1 MKVRIVI
8 FITLILCS
16 LISAVSQAQNKKV
29 VIIGL
34 DGLSV
39 EGFKTANTPNLDKL
53 VANGT
58 ISFHTRAVMPSVTLP
73 NWTSH
78 LTSGGP
84 EQHGVT
90 SNSWTIDKH
99 ELEAI
104 EKDEQGFYPS
114 IFKILKDQNPAIKTA
129 YYYNWGN
136 LINSMNRKYLD
147 EISFLDDYE
156 YEANYDKAFNFM
168 LRNKNN
174 ANLVFLYTV
183 HTDHAGHDFKWMS
196 PEYIKAIEDVDVTI
210 GDFIA
215 DLKNAGL
222 YEETNFLL
230 ITDHGGTRETGH
242 GGLSMEEME
251 VPWAVTGPGI
261 VKGKELQEPNSNAN
275 TAAVIAHLFNC
286 KNLPKSCI
294 GKIPMSIFE

>member
-1 MKVRIVI
+1 MNKCLYTFLLLLVTV
-8 FITLILCS
+8 S
-16 LISAVSQAQNKKV
+16 LSFAQSKKV

-58 ISFHTRAVMPSVTLP
+58 ISLHTRAVMPSVTLP

-84 EQHGVT
+84 EQHGAT

-99 ELEAI
+99 ELEPL
-104 EKDEQGFYPS
+104 EQDEDGYYPS
-114 IFKILKDQNPAIKTA
+114 IFKLLKDQNAKAKTA

-136 LINSMNRKYLD
+136 LINSMNQKYLD
-147 EISFLDDYE
+147 EINFLDNYE
-156 YEANYDKAFNFM
+156 YAENYNRAYDFLLANK
-168 LRNKNN
+168 RND
-174 ANLVFLYTV
+174 ALVFLYSV

-196 PEYIKAIEDVDVTI
+196 PQYIKAIEEADVTI
-210 GDFIA
+210 GLFVSK
-215 DLKNAGL
+215 LKAAGL
-222 YEETNFLL
+222 YNETNFLL

-251 VPWAVTGPGI
+251 VPWAITGPGI
-261 VKGKELQEPNSNAN
+261 TKGQELNEPNSNAN
-275 TAAVIAHLFNC
+275 TAAVVAHIFGL

-294 GKIPMSIFE
+294 GKVPVSIFK

>member
-1 MKVRIVI
+1 MKHKKN
-8 FITLILCS
+8 FLSFLICFS
-16 LISAVSQAQNKKV
+16 LSFLFAQAQSKKV

-39 EGFKTANTPNLDKL
+39 EGFKTAKHPNLDKL
-53 VANGT
+53 ISDGV
-58 ISFHTRAVMPSVTLP
+58 ISFHTRSVMPSVTLP

-251 VPWAVTGPGI
+251 VPWVVTGPGI

-294 GKIPMSIFE
+294 GKVPMSIFE